1 MIERKKLLE
10 KDKNDLED
18 INLLSSED
26 CQYLGDEAFL
36 KYLVVKDEIEKV
48 GEVLIKRVAK
58 EYPSIE
64 EVIAVLPNTVKKKV
78 LRRFLIELDE
88 EYESKASICSLYELN
103 VNLIQ
108 SQCEVES
115 SWYDSHIRKKSKG
128 LFQKFP
134 SCEK

>member
-1 MIERKKLLE
+1 M
-10 KDKNDLED
+10 
-18 INLLSSED
+18 
-26 CQYLGDEAFL
+26 
-36 KYLVVKDEIEKV
+36 
-48 GEVLIKRVAK
+48 
-58 EYPSIE
+58 
-64 EVIAVLPNTVKKKV
+64 IAVLPNTVKKKV

-134 SCEK
+134 VVKNSNNQAICPICE

>member
-1 MIERKKLLE
+1 M
-10 KDKNDLED
+10 
-18 INLLSSED
+18 
-26 CQYLGDEAFL
+26 
-36 KYLVVKDEIEKV
+36 
-48 GEVLIKRVAK
+48 
-58 EYPSIE
+58 
-64 EVIAVLPNTVKKKV
+64 IAVLPNTVKKKV

-128 LFQKFP
+128 LFQKIP